1 MPRNKMKTDWA
12 FVLNLLCVGAISF
25 MVFYTGKYIDMQAK
39 RIDRLELEME
49 SVMSAVFPPREK
61 PKAEVT
67 WEDKEE

>member
-1 MPRNKMKTDWA
+1 MKTDWS
-12 FVLNLLCVGAISF
+12 FIITLLSIGSLCWF
-25 MVFYTGKYIDMQAK
+25 MVFTGMYIDKQAK

-49 SVMSAVFPPREK
+49 SVISAVFPPREK

>member
-1 MPRNKMKTDWA
+1 MKTDWS
-12 FVLNLLCVGAISF
+12 FIITLLSIGSLCWF
-25 MVFYTGKYIDMQAK
+25 MVFTGMYIDKQAK

>member
-1 MPRNKMKTDWA
+1 MKTDWS
-12 FVLNLLCVGAISF
+12 FIITLLSIGSLCWF
-25 MVFYTGKYIDMQAK
+25 MVFTGMYIDKQTK

-49 SVMSAVFPPREK
+49 SVISAVFPPREK